1 MVERSYLCS
10 PGLTLSL
17 EEGEAEIVKDQQQS
31 SSASLESKSKL
42 GTECYCVIGVLVKYG
57 FIVLTHP

>member
-31 SSASLESKSKL
+31 SSASLESKL